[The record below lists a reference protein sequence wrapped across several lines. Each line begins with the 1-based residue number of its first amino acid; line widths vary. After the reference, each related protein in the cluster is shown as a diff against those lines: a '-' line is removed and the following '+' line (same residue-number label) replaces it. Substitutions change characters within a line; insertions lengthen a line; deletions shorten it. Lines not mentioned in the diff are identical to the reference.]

1 MNFGGG
7 YRHLVHGNLT
17 NWKRTL
23 KIVRMPSG
31 RRIKDQHSNNFGG
44 FFWRWGESDN
54 IQNSCYNQLSSCSSV
69 KSLFLKIFRYSPYFI
84 DFYWNILA
92 LQCHVSFCCTMN
104 GIQLLPWEG
113 TACSGDE
120 EVLLDRTPR
129 RLEANWK
136 QRESSL
142 VVFPQHLLLAESH
155 MEPLARQK
163 CRAEYQRLGLGFKV
177 KIQLLSQM
185 QITADHTQLKKCWEM
200 TGYCPT

>member
-1 MNFGGG
+1 MATTHSWAQEKKGKRLQLLKLQILKEDLEKMKL
-7 YRHLVHGNLT
+7 RHLRKG
-17 NWKRTL
+17 
-23 KIVRMPSG
+23 
-31 RRIKDQHSNNFGG
+31 
-44 FFWRWGESDN
+44 
-54 IQNSCYNQLSSCSSV
+54 SSV
-69 KSLFLKIFRYSPYFI
+69 SGWGQNRFYS
-84 DFYWNILA
+84 YWK
-92 LQCHVSFCCTMN
+92 TTKR
-104 GIQLLPWEG
+104 IQLLPWEG